1 MCMQKYN
8 KKPAKKN
15 AAATRRNLFLL
26 LPNNIR
32 LSFLLEAKCIGFMPN
47 HSTSKP
53 WLFHFPSRNL
63 TEGEMIA
70 RMIGS
75 FSKKKRDATDCRSKC
90 YRAKKKKKKGKSSN
104 LEESTLLNKRPSPI
118 PFYQKVTRTAIV
130 FVK

>member
-1 MCMQKYN
+1 MKKCGNKRKRMCMQKYN

-47 HSTSKP
+47 HSTRKP

-75 FSKKKRDATDCRSKC
+75 FSKKHNTNKNQTFSSATPLT
-90 YRAKKKKKKGKSSN
+90 AVQNATGQKKKKKERKK
-104 LEESTLLNKRPSPI
+104 
-118 PFYQKVTRTAIV
+118 
-130 FVK
+130 